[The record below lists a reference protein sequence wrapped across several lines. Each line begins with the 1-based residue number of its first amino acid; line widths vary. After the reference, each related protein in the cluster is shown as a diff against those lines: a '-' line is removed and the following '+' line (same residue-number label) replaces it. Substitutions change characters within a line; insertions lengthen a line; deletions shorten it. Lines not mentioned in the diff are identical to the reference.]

1 MGVGR
6 QDRPGKSSPQRETLA
21 QAGRT
26 ELCQLELQRGLEETL
41 RQLAWGSSDSRTQ
54 PKNVIGQLKKLAS
67 GQWPIKWGEM

>member
-26 ELCQLELQRGLEETL
+26 ELCQLELQGGLEETL